1 MSKAAIQ
8 ILQPYAEGKSCIII
22 QGRGLH
28 DLELNQNN
36 QIQPLI
42 ELLRTQ
48 ALSKHNLVMVQ
59 YSRSTGV
66 TYDLTDLNNS
76 EKNNVTKVLSDLG
89 IRNNTGNKVTGDE
102 SEFINILR
110 ALLRLGQ
117 QTTSLTLRGDVPL
130 RFLVLIEFSENLLPQ
145 INHGTHTQEQI
156 VAIELA
162 FRLSNSLG
170 FRKSQNFTVLAE
182 SRQGLIENLIYQ
194 NIPSVTIAQPS
205 AADKMD
211 FISALR
217 VRYPNAKPEA
227 ELTDEVIAN
236 LSSGTP
242 NRSLESIFLSG
253 DKTGN
258 PITAADVFS
267 KKQADII
274 ALSEGTLQAIDHD
287 RVKGI
292 KIVGST
298 IKKPMEI
305 LMRIANGLK
314 NGNKNIPRNIILC
327 GSPSGGKTV
336 LTLIAAANANVPT
349 FTLENSRTMWVG
361 ESERK
366 CRLQL
371 NLLRELGGLGLID
384 EVEMQLPMN
393 RGMQSND
400 SGVTQNIM
408 GQLQSFLA
416 DTSLSGK
423 VCLVGTSNRPN
434 AISEAMRQR
443 WIILPVLMPL
453 QADYTDIVLSIAE
466 GLNPNISIS
475 ANDNQLIA
483 AAFRFYQASAAP
495 REIREA
501 LVSSQAILNG
511 EIGIEH
517 IEFASFDII
526 PNSNK
531 IASVFS
537 DYCALSYCRNNSFL
551 PWWNDSQNCPFPD
564 FLYPEYMREILTDD
578 FRIDHTKL
586 SKRIAEL
593 EPYANV

>member
-1 MSKAAIQ
+1 MSKAVTQ

-28 DLELNQNN
+28 DLELNQNK

-48 ALSKHNLVMVQ
+48 ALTKHNLVMVQ

-66 TYDLTDLNNS
+66 TYDLSDLNDS

-89 IRNNTGNKVTGDE
+89 IRNNTGNKATGDE

-117 QTTSLTLRGDVPL
+117 QTTPLTLRGDVPL

-194 NIPSVTIAQPS
+194 NIPSVTIAQPC
-205 AADKMD
+205 AEDKMD
-211 FISALR
+211 FICALR
-217 VRYPNAKPEA
+217 VRYPNAKTDT

-327 GSPSGGKTV
+327 GSPSSGKTV

-466 GLNPNISIS
+466 GLNPNISIP
-475 ANDNQLIA
+475 ANDNRLIA
-483 AAFRFYQASAAP
+483 AALRFYHAGAAP

-501 LVSSQAILNG
+501 LVSSQAILIG

-517 IEFASFDII
+517 IEFASYDII
-526 PNSNK
+526 PNNNK

-551 PWWNDSQNCPFPD
+551 PWWNDSQNCPIPD
-564 FLYPEYMREILTDD
+564 FPYPEYIREILTDD
-578 FRIDHTKL
+578 FRIDHMKL

>member
-1 MSKAAIQ
+1 MSNAVTQ
-8 ILQPYAEGKSCIII
+8 ILQPYAEGKSCIIL
-22 QGRGLH
+22 QGRSLSDLDLNH
-28 DLELNQNN
+28 DK

-66 TYDLTDLNNS
+66 TYDLSDLNVT
-76 EKNNVTKVLSDLG
+76 EKNNVTKVLSDLN
-89 IRNNTGNKVTGDE
+89 IRNNIQNKASGAE
-102 SEFINILR
+102 EEFINILR
-110 ALLRLGQ
+110 ALHRLGQ
-117 QTTSLTLRGDVPL
+117 QTSQLTLRDGVPL
-130 RFLVLIEFSENLLPQ
+130 RFLILIEYSEHLLPHL
-145 INHGTHTQEQI
+145 NNGTHTQEQV

-162 FRLSNSLG
+162 LRLSNSLG
-170 FRKSQNFTVLAE
+170 FRKSQNYTVLAE
-182 SRQGLIENLIYQ
+182 ARPGLMESLIYQ
-194 NIPSVTIAQPS
+194 NIDSVTIPQPGIS
-205 AADKMD
+205 DKMD
-211 FISALR
+211 FICALKS
-217 VRYPNAKPEA
+217 RYNNVKTE
-227 ELTDEVIAN
+227 ELLSDEIIAN

-258 PITAADVFS
+258 PITSANVFS

-274 ALSEGTLQAIDHD
+274 ALSEGTLQAIDHA

-305 LMRIANGLK
+305 LLRISNGLK

-336 LTLIAAANANVPT
+336 ITLIAAANANVPT

-384 EVEMQLPMN
+384 EIEMQLPMN
-393 RGMQSND
+393 RGVQSND

-416 DTSLSGK
+416 DTSLAGK

-443 WIILPVLMPL
+443 WIVLPVLMPL
-453 QADYTDIVLSIAE
+453 PQDYPGIVLSIAE
-466 GLNPNISIS
+466 SINPDINISV
-475 ANDNQLIA
+475 NDQKMIDA
-483 AAFRFYQASAAP
+483 AERFSLAGAAP
-495 REIREA
+495 REIRESIIA
-501 LVSSQAILNG
+501 SQAVLDG
-511 EIGIEH
+511 EIGVEH

-526 PNSNK
+526 PNSNR

-537 DYCALSYCRNNSFL
+537 DYVALSYCRNNSFL
-551 PWWNDSQNCPFPD
+551 PWWKDSTNNPD
-564 FLYPEYMREILTDD
+564 PDYTYPDYIREILNDD
-578 FRIDHTKL
+578 FSINQEKL
-586 SKRIAEL
+586 SKRISEL

>member
-1 MSKAAIQ
+1 MANAITQ
-8 ILQPYAEGKSCIII
+8 ILQPYTEGKSCIII
-22 QGRGLH
+22 QGRSLY
-28 DLELNQNN
+28 DLELNQNK

-48 ALSKHNLVMVQ
+48 ALIKHNLVMVQ
-59 YSRSTGV
+59 YSMSTGV
-66 TYDLTDLNNS
+66 TYDLDDLNKN
-76 EKNNVTKVLSDLG
+76 ERNNVIRILSDLG
-89 IRNNTGNKVTGDE
+89 IRNNIGNKAAGDE
-102 SEFINILR
+102 TEFVNILR

-117 QTTSLTLRGDVPL
+117 STTQLTLRDGVPL
-130 RFLVLIEFSENLLPQ
+130 RFLVLIEFSENLLPHL
-145 INHGTHTQEQI
+145 NHGTHTQEQI

-170 FRKSQNFTVLAE
+170 FRKSQNYTVLSE
-182 SRQGLIENLIYQ
+182 SRPGLVENLIYQ
-194 NIPSVTIAQPS
+194 NIPSVTLSQPC
-205 AADKMD
+205 AADKLN
-211 FISALR
+211 FIDALR
-217 VRYPNAKPEA
+217 NRYPNVET
-227 ELTDEVIAN
+227 ESGLNEEVISN

-242 NRSLESIFLSG
+242 NRSLESIFLTAE
-253 DKTGN
+253 KTGTL
-258 PITAADVFS
+258 ISAKDIFS

-274 ALSEGTLQAIDHD
+274 SLSEGTLQAIDHE

-292 KIVGST
+292 KIAGST

-305 LMRIANGLK
+305 LMRITNGLK
-314 NGNKNIPRNIILC
+314 TGNKNIPRNIILC

-336 LTLIAAANANVPT
+336 LTLLAAAKANVPT

-384 EVEMQLPMN
+384 EIEMQLPMN
-393 RGMQSND
+393 RGEQAND

-423 VCLVGTSNRPN
+423 VCMVGTSNRPN

-443 WIILPVLMPL
+443 WTILPVLMPL
-453 QADYTDIVLSIAE
+453 KADYATIICSIAE
-466 GLNPNISIS
+466 ELNSKLSVS
-475 ANDNQLIA
+475 ADDQQLIA
-483 AAFRFYQASAAP
+483 AAERFYQAGAAP

-501 LVSSQAILNG
+501 LIASQAILTG
-511 EIGIEH
+511 ELEIEH
-517 IEFASFDII
+517 IEFASHDII
-526 PNSNK
+526 PSNNK

-537 DYCALSYCRNNSFL
+537 DYCALLYCRSNSFL
-551 PWWNDSQNCPFPD
+551 PWWDDAKNCPKPD
-564 FLYPEYMREILTDD
+564 FPYPDYIRKILTED
-578 FRIDHTKL
+578 FRIDHQKL
-586 SKRIAEL
+586 SEQIAAM

>member
-1 MSKAAIQ
+1 MSKAVTQ

-28 DLELNQNN
+28 DLELNQNK

-48 ALSKHNLVMVQ
+48 ALTKHNLVMVQ

-66 TYDLTDLNNS
+66 TYDLSDLNDS

-89 IRNNTGNKVTGDE
+89 IRNNTGNKATGDE

-117 QTTSLTLRGDVPL
+117 QTTPLTLRGDVPL

-170 FRKSQNFTVLAE
+170 FRKSQNYTVLAE

-194 NIPSVTIAQPS
+194 NIPSLTIAQPC

-287 RVKGI
+287 RVNGI
-292 KIVGST
+292 KIVGLT

-327 GSPSGGKTV
+327 GSPSSGKTV

-466 GLNPNISIS
+466 GLNPNISIP

-483 AAFRFYQASAAP
+483 AALRFYHAGAAP

-517 IEFASFDII
+517 IEFASYDII
-526 PNSNK
+526 PNNNK

-551 PWWNDSQNCPFPD
+551 PWWNDSQNCPIPD
-564 FLYPEYMREILTDD
+564 FPYPEYIREILTDD
-578 FRIDHTKL
+578 FRIDHLKL

>member
-1 MSKAAIQ
+1 MSTAITQ

-28 DLELNQNN
+28 DLELNPSK

-48 ALSKHNLVMVQ
+48 ALTKHNLVMVQ

-66 TYDLTDLNNS
+66 TYDLSDLNNT
-76 EKNNVTKVLSDLG
+76 ERNNVTKVLSNLG
-89 IRNNTGNKVTGDE
+89 IRNSTGNKATGDE

-117 QTTSLTLRGDVPL
+117 QTTPLTLRDGVPL
-130 RFLVLIEFSENLLPQ
+130 RFLILIEFSENLLPHL
-145 INHGTHTQEQI
+145 NHGSHTQEQI

-170 FRKSQNFTVLAE
+170 FRKSQNYTVLAE

-194 NIPSVTIAQPS
+194 TIPSVTIAQPS

-211 FISALR
+211 FICALR
-217 VRYPNAKPEA
+217 TRYSNAKTEA
-227 ELTDEVIAN
+227 ALSDEVIAN

-253 DKTGN
+253 DKTGS

-267 KKQADII
+267 KKQTDII

-292 KIVGST
+292 HVVGST

-314 NGNKNIPRNIILC
+314 NGNKNIPRNLILC

-349 FTLENSRTMWVG
+349 FTLENSKTMWVG

-366 CRLQL
+366 SRLQL

-384 EVEMQLPMN
+384 EIEMQLPMN
-393 RGMQSND
+393 RGMQAND

-453 QADYTDIVLSIAE
+453 QSDFAAMVCSIAA
-466 GLNPNISIS
+466 GLNQNLGVSV
-475 ANDNQLIA
+475 NDSRLIA
-483 AAFRFYQASAAP
+483 SAERFYQAGAAP

-501 LVSSQAILNG
+501 LVASQAILDG
-511 EIGIEH
+511 ELGIEH
-517 IEFASFDII
+517 IEFASHDII

-537 DYCALSYCRNNSFL
+537 DYCALAYCRNNSFL
-551 PWWNDSQNCPFPD
+551 PWWNDAQNCPDPNFP
-564 FLYPEYMREILTDD
+564 YPEYIRDILTAD
-578 FRIDHTKL
+578 FRIDQEKL
-586 SKRIAEL
+586 RKRIGEL

>member
-1 MSKAAIQ
+1 MSKAVTQ

-28 DLELNQNN
+28 DLELNKNE

-42 ELLRTQ
+42 ELLRTE
-48 ALSKHNLVMVQ
+48 ALTKHNLIMVQ
-59 YSRSTGV
+59 FSRSTGV
-66 TYDLTDLNNS
+66 TFDLSDLNNS
-76 EKNNVTKVLSDLG
+76 EKNNVIKVLADLG
-89 IRNNTGNKVTGDE
+89 ITNNTANKATNDE

-117 QTTSLTLRGDVPL
+117 QTTPLTLRDGVPL
-130 RFLVLIEFSENLLPQ
+130 RFLTLIEFSENLLPHLT
-145 INHGTHTQEQI
+145 HGTHTSEQI
-156 VAIELA
+156 CAIELA
-162 FRLSNSLG
+162 HRLSNSLG
-170 FRKSQNFTVLAE
+170 FRKSQNYTVLAE
-182 SRQGLIENLIYQ
+182 ARQGLVENLIYQ
-194 NIPSVTIAQPS
+194 NIPAITISQPDVS
-205 AADKMD
+205 DKID
-211 FISALR
+211 LICALR
-217 VRYPNAKPEA
+217 KRYPNAKTEDK
-227 ELTDEVIAN
+227 LTDDVIAN

-242 NRSLESIFLSG
+242 NRSLETIFLSG

-258 PITAADVFS
+258 PITATDVFS

-298 IKKPMEI
+298 ITKPMEI

-314 NGNKNIPRNIILC
+314 DGNKNIPRNIILC

-336 LTLIAAANANVPT
+336 LALLAAANANVPT
-349 FTLENSRTMWVG
+349 FTLENSKTMWVG
-361 ESERK
+361 ETERK

-384 EVEMQLPMN
+384 EIEMQLPMN

-423 VCLVGTSNRPN
+423 VCLIGTSNRPN

-443 WIILPVLMPL
+443 WIIIPVLMPL
-453 QADYTDIVLSIAE
+453 QADFTDIVLCVAQGLNPDISIAE
-466 GLNPNISIS
+466 NNPK
-475 ANDNQLIA
+475 LIEASERFFHAGA
-483 AAFRFYQASAAP
+483 AI

-501 LVSSQAILNG
+501 LIASQAILEG
-511 EIGIEH
+511 ELGIEH
-517 IEFASFDII
+517 IEFASHDII
-526 PNSNK
+526 PNGNK
-531 IASVFS
+531 IASVLS
-537 DYCALSYCRNNSFL
+537 DYYALSFCRNNSFM
-551 PWWNDSQNCPFPD
+551 PWWDDEKNCPDLNFQYPD
-564 FLYPEYMREILTDD
+564 YIREILTDD
-578 FRIDHTKL
+578 FRIDHQKL
-586 SKRIAEL
+586 SKRITEL